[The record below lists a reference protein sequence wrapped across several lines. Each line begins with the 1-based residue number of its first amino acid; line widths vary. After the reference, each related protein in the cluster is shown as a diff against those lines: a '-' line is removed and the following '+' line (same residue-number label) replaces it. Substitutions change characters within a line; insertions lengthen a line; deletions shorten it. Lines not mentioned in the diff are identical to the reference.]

1 MTVPAS
7 LPPAADLIEAVREF
21 LEREVLPTLTGDR
34 RFNVMVALNVL
45 AIVRREL
52 ELGPALADREREG
65 LAALLGRDGTLAEL
79 NRDLARRIREG
90 TIDGARPDVAEHLRR
105 TVRDALTINN
115 PRWLWPVMPQK

>member
-1 MTVPAS
+1 VPAS
-7 LPPAADLIEAVREF
+7 RPPAADLIEAVREF

-79 NRDLARRIREG
+79 NRELARRIREG
-90 TIDGARPDVAEHLRR
+90 TIDGARPDVAEHLCR

-115 PRWLWPVMPQK
+115 PRWLDG